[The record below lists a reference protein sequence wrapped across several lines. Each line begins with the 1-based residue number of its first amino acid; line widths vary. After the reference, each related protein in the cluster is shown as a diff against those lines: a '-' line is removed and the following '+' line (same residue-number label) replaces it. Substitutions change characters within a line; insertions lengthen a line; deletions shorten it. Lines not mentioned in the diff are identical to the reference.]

1 MILILVPNTRPDS
14 AEYRQ
19 LMAHLAKFLGI
30 SARIHTEA
38 GVEQTLTEIYLI
50 GNKQSVVR

>member
-14 AEYRQ
+14 AEYKQ

-30 SARIHTEA
+30 STRIHTEA

-50 GNKQSVVR
+50 GNKQSVFR

>member
-14 AEYRQ
+14 PEYKQ
-19 LMAHLAKFLGI
+19 LMAHLAKFLEI
-30 SARIHTEA
+30 STRIHTEA